1 MDTPVD
7 APCCCKSV
15 PPSRCLEP
23 ACRRRLPPGPAETS
37 PDPLSVDLSPNW
49 LGWES
54 QNGLGERKRRE
65 EGGHEQAARASAP
78 ARPAPELL
86 LRSPAQRRYGCSRSS
101 SPSSGLTSSRR

>member
-1 MDTPVD
+1 MHTPVD

-37 PDPLSVDLSPNW
+37 PDPLSVDLYPNW

-54 QNGLGERKRRE
+54 QNGLGERKARKE
-65 EGGHEQAARASAP
+65 EGQEQASGASAP
-78 ARPAPELL
+78 TRPVPRVI
-86 LRSPAQRRYGCSRSS
+86 LRSPAPRRCGGDGS
-101 SPSSGLTSSRR
+101 